1 MKKQNERNYKVFFT
15 NGKRKRLIYGW
26 VLNWRSQN
34 DKDKFYF
41 LFYFFF
47 KEKRN
52 IDFPLYD
59 LFYRSDNFNVE
70 SVVKK
75 NEE

>member
-34 DKDKFYF
+34 EKDKFYF
-41 LFYFFF
+41 LFYYFF
-47 KEKRN
+47 KKKKGILISPYMTGQTISMLNR
-52 IDFPLYD
+52 
-59 LFYRSDNFNVE
+59 
-70 SVVKK
+70 VVKE